1 MLCHCRGDIDDC
13 QMDGTEAELMCEHC
27 DANEGPRDDDPSEAE
42 DDRQFREPLSP
53 NEKLT
58 DDEER
63 DKDDPLGTRA

>member
-27 DANEGPRDDDPSEAE
+27 DDNEEACDDDPSEAE

-53 NEKLT
+53 NAPAQRPPAT
-58 DDEER
+58 DV
-63 DKDDPLGTRA
+63 